1 MAAFSPSRARVR
13 LFSTLSGLAARLRLR
28 ATLRVRLT
36 VMLCALIALIA
47 GVVIVVL
54 AKQAATVQL
63 EAQRTVGRSLLHVLT
78 PSVQTTPRQDY
89 ALGLNG
95 FVSRVAADAAIA
107 AVRITD
113 GGGFKLYEYLRAD
126 EAPAWYTRLL
136 ATETREPRRLAA
148 TIPAPDGALRLEIT
162 LADAPLNQAVR
173 AIVAQGAAIAV
184 GPLLLILLAA
194 YALLTRFTAPLK
206 PLTEWAR
213 EFSRGNWKP
222 GVELIPSASREI
234 QELNQAFT
242 DGSAAMRHY
251 INSLSEARELLA
263 HNENQLR
270 KLIDSMHEILFEL
283 DTEGRIVFLNPAWE
297 RLTGFKAEDALGK
310 TFADFLADD
319 ETARDFTPKRLAD
332 LHEKNREI
340 TLRTAGGK
348 RLWVSLDADAQHDP
362 SGNFT
367 GVIGTLGDITKSVEL
382 NRLLSRYQDELY
394 HMSVTDPLT
403 GLYNRRH
410 FDSQLEVILSDHL
423 AKNRSVCLMLID
435 LDGFKFINDTYGHP
449 FGDEV
454 LRTTAQLLRQLVRR
468 NDYIA
473 RLAGDEF
480 AMVLKNT
487 HLDNARKIAQK
498 LHQRISQTRV
508 PLPVGSMQLQSSIG
522 VAEAPTHGR
531 KAQELVSAADVAL
544 YHSKRRGRNRIEVLS
559 PDVSQAMMSIFSQGF
574 QLRNALEQG
583 NIHPAFQP
591 ICDMA
596 SGEPIGY
603 EVLARMRINGALIQ
617 AQDFITVAEELG
629 LTRDVD
635 LHIIRTALAVTP
647 PERALFLNVD
657 LTSFNDPGFVKELG
671 TLLRPA
677 CEAGRSITIEIT
689 ERESVPLS
697 DTLRRDIQEL
707 RALGCKLALDDFGS
721 GYSTYNFLNQFRPD
735 YLKIEGSF
743 VRGMIENE
751 ADRKIVTHIHELA
764 QAFGM
769 QTIAESVENEATRRA
784 LKDIGIGNAQGLLY
798 GAPRLCA

>member
-1 MAAFSPSRARVR
+1 MRYGSIFRGLVNRFRLPGTLRAR
-13 LFSTLSGLAARLRLR
+13 LTIGFSALTLLAAALAGAAL
-28 ATLRVRLT
+28 ATHS
-36 VMLCALIALIA
+36 
-47 GVVIVVL
+47 
-54 AKQAATVQL
+54 ATVQL
-63 EAQRTVGRSLLHVLT
+63 RAQQSVARGLLHMLASTVPVAT
-78 PSVQTTPRQDY
+78 RQRY
-89 ALGLNG
+89 ASALDS
-95 FVSRVAADAAIA
+95 FASHVAEDSAIA

-113 GGGFKLYEYLRAD
+113 ANGNRLYEYRGQDQPA
-126 EAPAWYTRLL
+126 AWYTRVL
-136 ATETREPRRLAA
+136 APETAVPRRLQTTAFDRSG
-148 TIPAPDGALRLEIT
+148 PVRLEVT
-162 LADAPLNQAVR
+162 LANAPINAAIREFAVR
-173 AIVAQGAAIAV
+173 GAEVTVALV
-184 GPLLLILLAA
+184 
-194 YALLTRFTAPLK
+194 LLTLVVAFTLVSRFTAPLR

-222 GVELIPSASREI
+222 SVALIPSRSREI
-234 QELNQAFT
+234 HELNQAFS

-251 INSLSEARELLA
+251 INSLSEAHELLE
-263 HNENQLR
+263 HGENRLR
-270 KLIDSMHEILFEL
+270 KLIDGMHEILFEL
-283 DTEGRIVFLNPAWE
+283 EQDGRIVFLNPAWE
-297 RLTGFKAEDALGK
+297 RLTGFKADATLGRM
-310 TFADFLADD
+310 FSDFLLDD
-319 ETARDFTPKRLAD
+319 EAIPDFAPPRLGD
-332 LHEKNREI
+332 LRERGREI
-340 TLRTAGGK
+340 SLRTADSK
-348 RLWVSLDADAQHDP
+348 RLWVSLDADAQRDA

-410 FDSQLEVILSDHL
+410 FDTQLEVILSDHL
-423 AKNRSVCLMLID
+423 AKGRSVCLLLID

-487 HLDNARKIAQK
+487 NLDNATKIAQK
-498 LHQRISQTRV
+498 LHQEISRTRV

-544 YHSKRRGRNRIEVLS
+544 YHSKRRGRNRIEALS
-559 PDVSQAMMSIFSQGF
+559 PDVSQAMMSIFNQGF
-574 QLRNALEQG
+574 QLRTALEEG

-591 ICDMA
+591 ICDMKT
-596 SGEPIGY
+596 GKPIAY
-603 EVLARMRINGALIQ
+603 EVLARMRINGTVIQ
-617 AQDFITVAEELG
+617 AQEFIAVAEELG

-647 PERALFLNVD
+647 PDQALFLNVD
-657 LTSFNDPGFVKELG
+657 LTSFNDPGFVNELG
-671 TLLRPA
+671 ALLRPA

-689 ERESVPLS
+689 ERESIPLS
-697 DTLRRDIQEL
+697 DTLRRDIQSL

-743 VRGMIENE
+743 VRGMTQNE
-751 ADRKIVTHIHELA
+751 ADRKIVVHIHELA
-764 QAFGM
+764 LSFGM
-769 QTIAESVENEATRRA
+769 QTIAESVENEETRNA
-784 LKDIGIGNAQGLLY
+784 LNKIGIGNAQGLLY
-798 GAPRLCA
+798 GAPRLDA